1 MGQPVSRLAR
11 QPLVREGWVTQT
23 MRLRLRTP
31 AKINWMLEVLGRR
44 PDGFHEV
51 RTVLQTID
59 LSDSLD
65 LEPAA
70 ELTLEATGEGLPPVE
85 DDLTMRAARLL
96 QERTGYQGGARI
108 RLTKA
113 IPVAAGL
120 GGGSS
125 DAAAALRG
133 LTQLWNLDLPPERLS
148 ELAAELGSD
157 VSFFLHG
164 GTALSEGRGQRL
176 TPLPDA
182 PEAALLIVVPPIAIP
197 RKTERMYSLLEPE
210 DYGDGAATDRF
221 VDELRREVPQ
231 RKCELYNTFGSRA
244 FFAFSDLGAYRS
256 ALIDAGA
263 SCVHLVGS
271 GPALFVVIRD
281 EEQEERL
288 ARAAHDAGAKAL
300 AAHTLAADAA
310 LAVEK
315 LAD

>member
-1 MGQPVSRLAR
+1 MH
-11 QPLVREGWVTQT
+11 
-23 MRLRLRTP
+23 LRLRTP
-31 AKINWMLEVLGRR
+31 AKINWMLEVLSRR

-51 RTVLQTID
+51 KTVIQTID
-59 LSDSLD
+59 LADSLEV
-65 LEPAA
+65 EPAE

-85 DDLTMRAARLL
+85 GNLAMRAAHLL
-96 QERTGYQGGARI
+96 QERSGHQGGARI

-133 LTQLWNLDLPPERLS
+133 LAQLWSLELTPERLG

-157 VSFFLHG
+157 VPFFLQG
-164 GTALSEGRGQRL
+164 GTALSEGRGERL

-182 PEAALLIVVPPIAIP
+182 PEATLLIVVPPISIP

-210 DYGDGAATDRF
+210 DYGDGAPTDHF
-221 VDELRREVPQ
+221 VGVLRRGKPQ

-244 FFAFSDLGAYRS
+244 FSAFPDLQTYRR
-256 ALIDAGA
+256 ALLDAGA
-263 SCVHLVGS
+263 NCVHLAGS
-271 GPALFVVIRD
+271 GPALFVVTRD
-281 EEQEERL
+281 EEQRERL
-288 ARAAHDAGAKAL
+288 AQAARDTGAEAI
-300 AAHTLAADAA
+300 ATRTLPGAEA